1 MKEVDKLLKRLEA
14 LNQVGAALS
23 DERDVTRLLEKILLA
38 AQSIT
43 HADGGTL
50 YLATPDATRLR
61 FSIVRNSSLGIA
73 FVEPHEQ
80 APYGNF
86 KDLEMF
92 EPDGRCNHQMVAT
105 YAAHTGKTVNIPDAY
120 TAQGFDF
127 AGTRAFD
134 RATGYRSQSFL
145 TVPMKNHEGDLIGV
159 LQLINALDLP
169 TGQVTAFSDA
179 DQRLAES
186 LASQAAVALT
196 NRQLVVQL
204 EQLFESFVRLINVA
218 IDQKSPHTGGHCERV
233 PELTML
239 LAHAVNATQEGP
251 LADVHL
257 SDKDFYELSIAALL
271 HDCGK
276 VSTPAH
282 VVDKATK
289 LETIVDRI
297 HWLDAKFEAAR
308 RQQEA
313 AVWKAVAEGT
323 EARTAALARWQA
335 WCVQMEEDRALLHR
349 INAGAERVADADLA
363 RVQAIAAHYRWINPD
378 GQDEALISANELE
391 NLSIRS
397 GTLTPAERDIIHHH
411 IVATIKMLE
420 QLPWPKNLRNV
431 PEYAGG
437 HHERMDGKGYPK
449 GLKREE
455 MSWQA
460 RMMGIADIF
469 EALTASDRPYK
480 APMKLSE
487 ALRIMDKFKA
497 NGHIDP
503 DLYDVFVS
511 KQVYKSYALQ
521 FLDASQIDL

>member
-1 MKEVDKLLKRLEA
+1 MTEVENLLDRLEA
-14 LNQVGAALS
+14 LNQVGSALS
-23 DERDVTRLLEKILLA
+23 NERDLDRLLEKILLA
-38 AQSIT
+38 AKSIT

-50 YLATPDATRLR
+50 YLATPDGRRLR
-61 FSIVRNSSLGIA
+61 FAIVRTDSLGIA
-73 FVEPHEQ
+73 FGGPHGQ
-80 APYGNF
+80 TLDDRF
-86 KDLEMF
+86 KDLDLF
-92 EPDGRCNHQMVAT
+92 EPDGHCNHKMVAT

-127 AGTRAFD
+127 SGTRAFD
-134 RATGYRSQSFL
+134 AATGYRSRSFL
-145 TVPMKNHEGDLIGV
+145 TVPMKNHEGDLVGV
-159 LQLINALDLP
+159 LQLLNALP
-169 TGQVTAFSDA
+169 PGAGQVTEFSDA

-196 NRQLVVQL
+196 NRQLIVQL
-204 EQLFESFVRLINVA
+204 EQLFESFVKLINVA
-218 IDQKSPHTGGHCERV
+218 IDEKSPYTGGHCERV
-233 PELTML
+233 PVLTMM
-239 LAHAVNATQEGP
+239 LAHAVNETQEGP
-251 LADVHL
+251 LADVRL
-257 SDKDFYELSIAALL
+257 TDKDFYELSIAALL

-276 VSTPAH
+276 VSTPVH

-289 LETIVDRI
+289 LETIFDRI
-297 HWLDAKFEAAR
+297 HLLDAKFEAAR

-313 AVWKAVAEGT
+313 VMWRAVAEGT
-323 EARTAALARWQA
+323 LVREVALADWQA
-335 WCVQMEEDRALLHR
+335 WCAQMEDDRALVRR

-363 RVQAIAAHYRWINPD
+363 RVRAIAAQYRWTNPA
-378 GQDEALISANELE
+378 GQDEPLISPNELE
-391 NLSIRS
+391 NLSIRA
-397 GTLTPAERDIIHHH
+397 GTLTPAERDIVNHH

-437 HHERMDGKGYPK
+437 HHERMDGQGYPK
-449 GLKREE
+449 GLKRDE

-487 ALRIMDKFKA
+487 ALQIMDKFKA

-503 DLYDVFVS
+503 DLYDVFVG
-511 KQVYKSYALQ
+511 KQVYKSYAAQ
-521 FLDASQIDL
+521 FLEADQIDL